1 MSAAESLNGRGRA
14 DSFRSARHF
23 PLCLKFVLTQDWG
36 VIGEKKSKNGK
47 KQAFLWVF
55 CPFSGNFRGIA
66 TDSDSVIRWFESSY
80 PSHGYH
86 ILYKECASKYNI
98 WFLFYV
104 ASFTL
109 PQIGER
115 NGETFRIEFCFLPRF
130 SACFARISG
139 LFCFILAF
147 SKNRFGETFVS
158 KLPSLPL

>member
-1 MSAAESLNGRGRA
+1 MVPIWQNNDYILWFLSLETA
-14 DSFRSARHF
+14 
-23 PLCLKFVLTQDWG
+23 
-36 VIGEKKSKNGK
+36 
-47 KQAFLWVF
+47 
-55 CPFSGNFRGIA
+55 
-66 TDSDSVIRWFESSY
+66 SDSVIRWFESSY
-80 PSHGYH
+80 PSHRYH
-86 ILYKECASKYNI
+86 ILYKECASEYNI

-104 ASFTL
+104 ASFAL

-115 NGETFRIEFCFLPRF
+115 NGETFRIEFYFLHRF